1 MPGKMS
7 RMKIEAAMK
16 GKRMPFDDQ
25 VLDYLLNVASSS
37 ASKELVELMEDFCPN
52 WQKHERI
59 ALAALLARE
68 AGRGDGPDHSSRS
81 APSVPA
87 PDASDA
93 DMLAQD
99 MALAQMLQEEE
110 DAKYTNNPGQ
120 SGQMSSK
127 KGKRAFKPLNINY
140 TVARGGNAP
149 PALGTAAPSSLADV
163 LRQKRSQQVLDTGP
177 PNLPALNAPSERPT
191 PWTPSG
197 LTWAEKLQLSQ
208 EPVQEEGGWH
218 HVQRSVVLQV
228 RVRANRAEHVVEATS
243 EETVGDVKKRL
254 EKMHG
259 FAFNLQRLLH
269 LGRELQ
275 DDEALQS
282 LSATNGQIVMQLVM
296 RQSAP
301 RPANLQLRLQMPG
314 GSQPM
319 ATEVPEKVTGDGLK
333 EQIQREHGIRKDHL
347 SLSFFGHPL
356 QDHLTLAQQGVA
368 NGGCISVSLAPPPER
383 PEQRFPAPEPPARDT
398 DERTQL
404 IQKVFAALNRSHT
417 GHLNADEMRPFA
429 NQTGFEGSDAEWR
442 GEFDSL
448 RHECGSGPGISLHH
462 FQRLVNDDS
471 DAGCY
476 CLDDELRTLLQSVQ
490 RASTS
495 TSAPPPPM
503 PPPKPGNGK
512 ADGLTKGPNLEPKRA
527 APQPEPRNRGPPA
540 APAAADGRT
549 RLIEEVFTAL
559 NRSRTGNLNADEMR
573 PFANQTGFQGSDAEW
588 QTEFDLLRKEC
599 GSGSGISLHHFRHLV
614 NDDSDAG
621 CYCSDGE
628 LRTVLQSMQRASTSQ
643 APQSQVPRRGPDYGA
658 PNGDQGIVDRQAAA
672 KAAKAINDERTQLI
686 QEIFTALNRSRS
698 GHLNADEMRPF
709 GDQTGF
715 EGTDAEWRQEFDLLR
730 KECGSGPGI
739 SLFHF
744 QRLANDSSDDGCY
757 CSDEELRRLLQSLQG
772 GSTSASMPPEP
783 RNWAPAAKG
792 NADERVQLIEQ
803 VFNTLNR
810 SCTGYLNASEMRPFA
825 NRTGFDGT
833 DAEWRQEF
841 ELLQKECGSNT
852 GISLHHFQRLA
863 NDSSDDGCYCSDQ
876 DLRGL
881 LQSMSGASTSNS
893 APVTLNI
900 VVGLQEASSHRR
912 PAAEGISDERVQ
924 LINQIFTALNRSCT
938 GYLNES
944 EMRPFA
950 NRTGFEGTD
959 PEWQAEFHLLQ
970 KECGSGPGISLYHFQ
985 RLANDTSDDGCYCS
999 DEDLRDFL
1007 QSTCGR
1013 ATSQAAPVAPPEPRR
1028 GPADY
1033 ADYFGTPNGAG
1044 AATNHAP
1051 WKALGTPERT
1061 HLIEIVFTALN
1072 KSGTGYLNADEM
1084 RLFANQTGFEGTDAE
1099 WREEFSLLARECGSV
1114 EGISLNHFQRLAN
1127 DSSDDG
1133 CYCSDEDFRTL
1144 WGYLVGN
1151 STAAPLACP
1160 APGSKKNNE
1169 PEKSYGAATNSR
1181 SSHGHGASGT
1191 NDRTQLIQQVFT
1203 ALNRSR
1209 TGYLNADELRPFANQ
1224 TGFEGTDPEWQA
1236 EFHLLQKECGSG
1248 PGISLYH
1255 FRRLANDSSNDGC
1268 YCSDEGLRTLLQSM
1282 WQGSASFSAPMATR
1296 EPRQEP
1302 AVAQASGA
1310 DERTQLIQ
1318 QVFTGLNQSR
1328 TGYLNADEMR
1338 PFANQTGFQG
1348 TDAEWRTEFNLLR
1361 QECGSGQG
1369 VSMYDFQRLANETW
1383 KDELSEEEGECFPM
1397 VHFDNASLLRKGL
1410 DQQSCGAQRAINVKV
1425 W

>member
-1 MPGKMS
+1 MSIELLKASVTEIHLNSWLRAAPSVCRLYPPVLCAAVLHHGCGAALRRLRGGATPGDRRARRILENTAATTLHHSCALERYKSEHRKQIVAKVMAAIVRATRLLGDAPKWNQLKEAVEQSWELMCVCGLFVHQDLPDFQAKVGVPGLIIKLSCSEEVRLSRIQQRGQRGHEVRSAEERTRSHGSLVSGGSQRLKDFESSGLCHELSTDQPFKKVVEELKEHVQQALDRMPGKMS

-208 EPVQEEGGWH
+208 EPVQEEGESTSL
-218 HVQRSVVLQV
+218 REV

-282 LSATNGQIVMQLVM
+282 LSATNGQIVMQL
-296 RQSAP
+296 P
-301 RPANLQLRLQMPG
+301 RLRLQMPG

-333 EQIQREHGIRKDHL
+333 EQIQREH
-347 SLSFFGHPL
+347 
-356 QDHLTLAQQGVA
+356 AQQGVA

-383 PEQRFPAPEPPARDT
+383 PEQRFPAPEPPEPLAESARDT

-462 FQRLVNDDS
+462 FQRL
-471 DAGCY
+471 
-476 CLDDELRTLLQSVQ
+476 
-490 RASTS
+490 
-495 TSAPPPPM
+495 
-503 PPPKPGNGK
+503 

-599 GSGSGISLHHFRHLV
+599 GSGSGISLHHFRHL
-614 NDDSDAG
+614 
-621 CYCSDGE
+621 
-628 LRTVLQSMQRASTSQ
+628 
-643 APQSQVPRRGPDYGA
+643 DYGA

-739 SLFHF
+739 SL
-744 QRLANDSSDDGCY
+744 DDGCY

-841 ELLQKECGSNT
+841 ELLQKECGSDT
-852 GISLHHFQRLA
+852 GISLHHF
-863 NDSSDDGCYCSDQ
+863 
-876 DLRGL
+876 
-881 LQSMSGASTSNS
+881 
-893 APVTLNI
+893 
-900 VVGLQEASSHRR
+900 H
-912 PAAEGISDERVQ
+912 
-924 LINQIFTALNRSCT
+924 
-938 GYLNES
+938 
-944 EMRPFA
+944 
-950 NRTGFEGTD
+950 
-959 PEWQAEFHLLQ
+959 
-970 KECGSGPGISLYHFQ
+970 
-985 RLANDTSDDGCYCS
+985 
-999 DEDLRDFL
+999 
-1007 QSTCGR
+1007 
-1013 ATSQAAPVAPPEPRR
+1013 
-1028 GPADY
+1028 
-1033 ADYFGTPNGAG
+1033 
-1044 AATNHAP
+1044 
-1051 WKALGTPERT
+1051 
-1061 HLIEIVFTALN
+1061 
-1072 KSGTGYLNADEM
+1072 
-1084 RLFANQTGFEGTDAE
+1084 
-1099 WREEFSLLARECGSV
+1099 
-1114 EGISLNHFQRLAN
+1114 
-1127 DSSDDG
+1127 
-1133 CYCSDEDFRTL
+1133 
-1144 WGYLVGN
+1144 
-1151 STAAPLACP
+1151 
-1160 APGSKKNNE
+1160 
-1169 PEKSYGAATNSR
+1169 
-1181 SSHGHGASGT
+1181 
-1191 NDRTQLIQQVFT
+1191 
-1203 ALNRSR
+1203 
-1209 TGYLNADELRPFANQ
+1209 
-1224 TGFEGTDPEWQA
+1224 
-1236 EFHLLQKECGSG
+1236 
-1248 PGISLYH
+1248 
-1255 FRRLANDSSNDGC
+1255 
-1268 YCSDEGLRTLLQSM
+1268 
-1282 WQGSASFSAPMATR
+1282 
-1296 EPRQEP
+1296 
-1302 AVAQASGA
+1302 
-1310 DERTQLIQ
+1310 
-1318 QVFTGLNQSR
+1318 
-1328 TGYLNADEMR
+1328 
-1338 PFANQTGFQG
+1338 
-1348 TDAEWRTEFNLLR
+1348 
-1361 QECGSGQG
+1361 
-1369 VSMYDFQRLANETW
+1369 RLANETW
-1383 KDELSEEEGECFPM
+1383 KERVG
-1397 VHFDNASLLRKGL
+1397 G
-1410 DQQSCGAQRAINVKV
+1410 QQTMEP
-1425 W
+1425 

>member
-841 ELLQKECGSNT
+841 ELLQKECGSDT
-852 GISLHHFQRLA
+852 GISLHHFHRLA

-985 RLANDTSDDGCYCS
+985 RLAND
-999 DEDLRDFL
+999 
-1007 QSTCGR
+1007 
-1013 ATSQAAPVAPPEPRR
+1013 
-1028 GPADY
+1028 
-1033 ADYFGTPNGAG
+1033 
-1044 AATNHAP
+1044 
-1051 WKALGTPERT
+1051 
-1061 HLIEIVFTALN
+1061 
-1072 KSGTGYLNADEM
+1072 
-1084 RLFANQTGFEGTDAE
+1084 
-1099 WREEFSLLARECGSV
+1099 
-1114 EGISLNHFQRLAN
+1114 
-1127 DSSDDG
+1127 SSDDG

-1144 WGYLVGN
+1144 WGYLVG
-1151 STAAPLACP
+1151 SLSCITTRREA
-1160 APGSKKNNE
+1160 KQRR
-1169 PEKSYGAATNSR
+1169 T
-1181 SSHGHGASGT
+1181 ASGT

-1369 VSMYDFQRLANETW
+1369 VSMYDFQRLANDSSDDGCYCS
-1383 KDELSEEEGECFPM
+1383 DEE
-1397 VHFDNASLLRKGL
+1397 LRALMWSMQGGGSSSSAFRPPPGL
-1410 DQQSCGAQRAINVKV
+1410 AHPESCS
-1425 W
+1425 

>member
-1 MPGKMS
+1 
-7 RMKIEAAMK
+7 
-16 GKRMPFDDQ
+16 
-25 VLDYLLNVASSS
+25 
-37 ASKELVELMEDFCPN
+37 
-52 WQKHERI
+52 
-59 ALAALLARE
+59 
-68 AGRGDGPDHSSRS
+68 
-81 APSVPA
+81 
-87 PDASDA
+87 
-93 DMLAQD
+93 
-99 MALAQMLQEEE
+99 
-110 DAKYTNNPGQ
+110 
-120 SGQMSSK
+120 
-127 KGKRAFKPLNINY
+127 
-140 TVARGGNAP
+140 
-149 PALGTAAPSSLADV
+149 
-163 LRQKRSQQVLDTGP
+163 
-177 PNLPALNAPSERPT
+177 
-191 PWTPSG
+191 
-197 LTWAEKLQLSQ
+197 
-208 EPVQEEGGWH
+208 
-218 HVQRSVVLQV
+218 
-228 RVRANRAEHVVEATS
+228 
-243 EETVGDVKKRL
+243 
-254 EKMHG
+254 
-259 FAFNLQRLLH
+259 
-269 LGRELQ
+269 
-275 DDEALQS
+275 
-282 LSATNGQIVMQLVM
+282 
-296 RQSAP
+296 
-301 RPANLQLRLQMPG
+301 
-314 GSQPM
+314 
-319 ATEVPEKVTGDGLK
+319 
-333 EQIQREHGIRKDHL
+333 
-347 SLSFFGHPL
+347 
-356 QDHLTLAQQGVA
+356 
-368 NGGCISVSLAPPPER
+368 
-383 PEQRFPAPEPPARDT
+383 
-398 DERTQL
+398 
-404 IQKVFAALNRSHT
+404 
-417 GHLNADEMRPFA
+417 
-429 NQTGFEGSDAEWR
+429 
-442 GEFDSL
+442 
-448 RHECGSGPGISLHH
+448 
-462 FQRLVNDDS
+462 
-471 DAGCY
+471 
-476 CLDDELRTLLQSVQ
+476 
-490 RASTS
+490 
-495 TSAPPPPM
+495 
-503 PPPKPGNGK
+503 
-512 ADGLTKGPNLEPKRA
+512 
-527 APQPEPRNRGPPA
+527 
-540 APAAADGRT
+540 
-549 RLIEEVFTAL
+549 
-559 NRSRTGNLNADEMR
+559 
-573 PFANQTGFQGSDAEW
+573 
-588 QTEFDLLRKEC
+588 
-599 GSGSGISLHHFRHLV
+599 
-614 NDDSDAG
+614 
-621 CYCSDGE
+621 
-628 LRTVLQSMQRASTSQ
+628 
-643 APQSQVPRRGPDYGA
+643 
-658 PNGDQGIVDRQAAA
+658 
-672 KAAKAINDERTQLI
+672 
-686 QEIFTALNRSRS
+686 
-698 GHLNADEMRPF
+698 
-709 GDQTGF
+709 
-715 EGTDAEWRQEFDLLR
+715 
-730 KECGSGPGI
+730 
-739 SLFHF
+739 
-744 QRLANDSSDDGCY
+744 
-757 CSDEELRRLLQSLQG
+757 
-772 GSTSASMPPEP
+772 
-783 RNWAPAAKG
+783 
-792 NADERVQLIEQ
+792 
-803 VFNTLNR
+803 
-810 SCTGYLNASEMRPFA
+810 
-825 NRTGFDGT
+825 
-833 DAEWRQEF
+833 
-841 ELLQKECGSNT
+841 
-852 GISLHHFQRLA
+852 
-863 NDSSDDGCYCSDQ
+863 
-876 DLRGL
+876 
-881 LQSMSGASTSNS
+881 NS

-1369 VSMYDFQRLANETW
+1369 VSMYDFQRLANDSSDDGCYCS
-1383 KDELSEEEGECFPM
+1383 DEE
-1397 VHFDNASLLRKGL
+1397 LRALMWSMQGGGSSRHGSSTTFCQLTRALEPQPPLILPISGSAFRPPPGL
-1410 DQQSCGAQRAINVKV
+1410 AHPESCS
-1425 W
+1425 

>member
-1369 VSMYDFQRLANETW
+1369 VSMYDFQRLANDSSDDGCYCS
-1383 KDELSEEEGECFPM
+1383 DEE
-1397 VHFDNASLLRKGL
+1397 LRALMWSMQGGGSSSSAFRPPPGL
-1410 DQQSCGAQRAINVKV
+1410 AHPESCS
-1425 W
+1425 

>member
-573 PFANQTGFQGSDAEW
+573 PFANQTGF
-588 QTEFDLLRKEC
+588 
-599 GSGSGISLHHFRHLV
+599 
-614 NDDSDAG
+614 
-621 CYCSDGE
+621 
-628 LRTVLQSMQRASTSQ
+628 
-643 APQSQVPRRGPDYGA
+643 
-658 PNGDQGIVDRQAAA
+658 
-672 KAAKAINDERTQLI
+672 
-686 QEIFTALNRSRS
+686 
-698 GHLNADEMRPF
+698 
-709 GDQTGF
+709 
-715 EGTDAEWRQEFDLLR
+715 
-730 KECGSGPGI
+730 
-739 SLFHF
+739 
-744 QRLANDSSDDGCY
+744 
-757 CSDEELRRLLQSLQG
+757 
-772 GSTSASMPPEP
+772 
-783 RNWAPAAKG
+783 
-792 NADERVQLIEQ
+792 
-803 VFNTLNR
+803 
-810 SCTGYLNASEMRPFA
+810 
-825 NRTGFDGT
+825 
-833 DAEWRQEF
+833 
-841 ELLQKECGSNT
+841 
-852 GISLHHFQRLA
+852 
-863 NDSSDDGCYCSDQ
+863 
-876 DLRGL
+876 
-881 LQSMSGASTSNS
+881 
-893 APVTLNI
+893 
-900 VVGLQEASSHRR
+900 
-912 PAAEGISDERVQ
+912 
-924 LINQIFTALNRSCT
+924 
-938 GYLNES
+938 
-944 EMRPFA
+944 
-950 NRTGFEGTD
+950 EGTD

-1369 VSMYDFQRLANETW
+1369 VSMYDFQRLANDSSDDGCYCS
-1383 KDELSEEEGECFPM
+1383 DEE
-1397 VHFDNASLLRKGL
+1397 LRALMWSMQGGGSSSSAFRPPPGL
-1410 DQQSCGAQRAINVKV
+1410 AHPESCS
-1425 W
+1425 

>member
-429 NQTGFEGSDAEWR
+429 NQTGF
-442 GEFDSL
+442 
-448 RHECGSGPGISLHH
+448 
-462 FQRLVNDDS
+462 
-471 DAGCY
+471 
-476 CLDDELRTLLQSVQ
+476 
-490 RASTS
+490 
-495 TSAPPPPM
+495 
-503 PPPKPGNGK
+503 
-512 ADGLTKGPNLEPKRA
+512 
-527 APQPEPRNRGPPA
+527 
-540 APAAADGRT
+540 
-549 RLIEEVFTAL
+549 
-559 NRSRTGNLNADEMR
+559 
-573 PFANQTGFQGSDAEW
+573 QGSDAEW

-970 KECGSGPGISLYHFQ
+970 KECGSGPGISLYHF
-985 RLANDTSDDGCYCS
+985 
-999 DEDLRDFL
+999 
-1007 QSTCGR
+1007 
-1013 ATSQAAPVAPPEPRR
+1013 
-1028 GPADY
+1028 
-1033 ADYFGTPNGAG
+1033 
-1044 AATNHAP
+1044 
-1051 WKALGTPERT
+1051 
-1061 HLIEIVFTALN
+1061 
-1072 KSGTGYLNADEM
+1072 
-1084 RLFANQTGFEGTDAE
+1084 
-1099 WREEFSLLARECGSV
+1099 
-1114 EGISLNHFQRLAN
+1114 
-1127 DSSDDG
+1127 
-1133 CYCSDEDFRTL
+1133 
-1144 WGYLVGN
+1144 
-1151 STAAPLACP
+1151 
-1160 APGSKKNNE
+1160 
-1169 PEKSYGAATNSR
+1169 
-1181 SSHGHGASGT
+1181 
-1191 NDRTQLIQQVFT
+1191 
-1203 ALNRSR
+1203 
-1209 TGYLNADELRPFANQ
+1209 
-1224 TGFEGTDPEWQA
+1224 
-1236 EFHLLQKECGSG
+1236 
-1248 PGISLYH
+1248 
-1255 FRRLANDSSNDGC
+1255 RRLANDSSNDGC

-1369 VSMYDFQRLANETW
+1369 VSMYDFQRLANDSSDDGCYCS
-1383 KDELSEEEGECFPM
+1383 DEE
-1397 VHFDNASLLRKGL
+1397 LRALMWSMQGGGSSSSAFRPPPGL
-1410 DQQSCGAQRAINVKV
+1410 AHPESCS
-1425 W
+1425 

>member
-476 CLDDELRTLLQSVQ
+476 C
-490 RASTS
+490 
-495 TSAPPPPM
+495 
-503 PPPKPGNGK
+503 
-512 ADGLTKGPNLEPKRA
+512 
-527 APQPEPRNRGPPA
+527 
-540 APAAADGRT
+540 
-549 RLIEEVFTAL
+549 
-559 NRSRTGNLNADEMR
+559 
-573 PFANQTGFQGSDAEW
+573 
-588 QTEFDLLRKEC
+588 
-599 GSGSGISLHHFRHLV
+599 
-614 NDDSDAG
+614 
-621 CYCSDGE
+621 SDGE

-841 ELLQKECGSNT
+841 ELLQKECGSDTGISLHHFHRLANDSSDDGCYCSDQDLRGLLQSMSEGNSAPVRPPVTPPEPHRPADYGTLNGEAAATTNQAMGIVDERVELIKQVFIALNRSRTGFLNASEMRPFANRTGFDGTDAEWREEFDLLQKECGSNT

-950 NRTGFEGTD
+950 NR
-959 PEWQAEFHLLQ
+959 
-970 KECGSGPGISLYHFQ
+970 
-985 RLANDTSDDGCYCS
+985 
-999 DEDLRDFL
+999 
-1007 QSTCGR
+1007 
-1013 ATSQAAPVAPPEPRR
+1013 
-1028 GPADY
+1028 
-1033 ADYFGTPNGAG
+1033 
-1044 AATNHAP
+1044 
-1051 WKALGTPERT
+1051 
-1061 HLIEIVFTALN
+1061 
-1072 KSGTGYLNADEM
+1072 
-1084 RLFANQTGFEGTDAE
+1084 
-1099 WREEFSLLARECGSV
+1099 
-1114 EGISLNHFQRLAN
+1114 
-1127 DSSDDG
+1127 
-1133 CYCSDEDFRTL
+1133 
-1144 WGYLVGN
+1144 
-1151 STAAPLACP
+1151 
-1160 APGSKKNNE
+1160 
-1169 PEKSYGAATNSR
+1169 
-1181 SSHGHGASGT
+1181 
-1191 NDRTQLIQQVFT
+1191 
-1203 ALNRSR
+1203 
-1209 TGYLNADELRPFANQ
+1209 

-1369 VSMYDFQRLANETW
+1369 VSMYDFQRLANDSSDDGCYCS
-1383 KDELSEEEGECFPM
+1383 DEE
-1397 VHFDNASLLRKGL
+1397 LRALMWSMQGGGSSSSAFRPPPGL
-1410 DQQSCGAQRAINVKV
+1410 AHPESCS
-1425 W
+1425 

>member
-476 CLDDELRTLLQSVQ
+476 C
-490 RASTS
+490 
-495 TSAPPPPM
+495 
-503 PPPKPGNGK
+503 
-512 ADGLTKGPNLEPKRA
+512 
-527 APQPEPRNRGPPA
+527 
-540 APAAADGRT
+540 
-549 RLIEEVFTAL
+549 
-559 NRSRTGNLNADEMR
+559 
-573 PFANQTGFQGSDAEW
+573 
-588 QTEFDLLRKEC
+588 
-599 GSGSGISLHHFRHLV
+599 
-614 NDDSDAG
+614 
-621 CYCSDGE
+621 SDGE

-841 ELLQKECGSNT
+841 ELLQKECGSDTGISLHHFHRLANDSSDDGCYCSDQDLRGLLQSMSEGNSAPVRPPVTPPEPHRPADYGTLNGEAAATTNQAMGIVDERVELIKQVFIALNRSRTGFLNASEMRPFANRTGFDGTDAEWREEFDLLQKECGSNT

-985 RLANDTSDDGCYCS
+985 RLAND
-999 DEDLRDFL
+999 
-1007 QSTCGR
+1007 
-1013 ATSQAAPVAPPEPRR
+1013 
-1028 GPADY
+1028 
-1033 ADYFGTPNGAG
+1033 
-1044 AATNHAP
+1044 
-1051 WKALGTPERT
+1051 
-1061 HLIEIVFTALN
+1061 
-1072 KSGTGYLNADEM
+1072 
-1084 RLFANQTGFEGTDAE
+1084 
-1099 WREEFSLLARECGSV
+1099 
-1114 EGISLNHFQRLAN
+1114 
-1127 DSSDDG
+1127 SSDDG

-1144 WGYLVGN
+1144 WGYLVG
-1151 STAAPLACP
+1151 SLSCITTRREA
-1160 APGSKKNNE
+1160 KQRR
-1169 PEKSYGAATNSR
+1169 T
-1181 SSHGHGASGT
+1181 ASGT

-1369 VSMYDFQRLANETW
+1369 VSMYDFQRLANDSSDDGCYCS
-1383 KDELSEEEGECFPM
+1383 DEE
-1397 VHFDNASLLRKGL
+1397 LRALMWSMQGGGSSSSAFRPPPGL
-1410 DQQSCGAQRAINVKV
+1410 AHPESCS
-1425 W
+1425 